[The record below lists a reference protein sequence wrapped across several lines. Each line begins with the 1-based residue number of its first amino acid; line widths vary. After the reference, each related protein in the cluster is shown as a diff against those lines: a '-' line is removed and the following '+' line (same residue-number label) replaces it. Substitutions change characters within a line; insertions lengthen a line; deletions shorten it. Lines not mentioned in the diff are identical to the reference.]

1 MGNSFREQL
10 LKLGLVEK
18 KQVDQVKKKEYLT
31 KKQQQKSRA
40 QEIVD
45 ENKALAR
52 QALAEKKEKERLR
65 NQQREEELR
74 RKQEAE
80 QARQLI
86 ASHCLA
92 QDRKGT
98 AFRFAD
104 GGKVQRIFVAAAM
117 VDDLSR
123 GKLAITRSG
132 AAYEVIPAV
141 IAEKITPLDP
151 AVIVL
156 WNKDRSSD
164 GATAD
169 DAYAGYEIPDDLT
182 W

>member
-18 KQVDQVKKKEYLT
+18 KQVDQVKKKQYLT
-31 KKQQQKSRA
+31 KKQQQRSRA

-45 ENKALAR
+45 ENKALAL
-52 QALAEKKEKERLR
+52 QAQAEKKERERLR

-80 QARQLI
+80 QVRQLI

-92 QDRKGT
+92 QDRQGT

-117 VDDLSR
+117 VDGLSR
-123 GKLAITRSG
+123 GLLAISRSG
-132 AAYEVIPAV
+132 PAYEVIPAG
-141 IAEKITPLDP
+141 IAEKIIRLDP

-156 WNKDRSSD
+156 WNRDPKNAA
-164 GATAD
+164 ATAD
-169 DAYAGYEIPDDLT
+169 DAYAGYEIPDDLV

>member
-18 KQVDQVKKKEYLT
+18 KQVDQAKKKEYLT
-31 KKQQQKSRA
+31 KKQQPKSRA
-40 QEIVD
+40 QQIVD
-45 ENKALAR
+45 ENKALAK

-80 QARQLI
+80 QVRQLI
-86 ASHCLA
+86 ASHRLA
-92 QDRKGT
+92 QDKQGT

-104 GGKVQRIFVAAAM
+104 TGRIQRIFIAAAM
-117 VDDLSR
+117 VDGLSR
-123 GKLAITRSG
+123 GMLAITRSG
-132 AAYEVIPAV
+132 SVYEVIPAV
-141 IAEKITPLDP
+141 IAEKIVLLEP

-156 WNKDRSSD
+156 WNRDRNNNES
-164 GATAD
+164 TVD
-169 DAYAGYEIPDDLT
+169 DAYAGYEIPDDLM

>member
-18 KQVDQVKKKEYLT
+18 KQVEQVKKKEYLT

-45 ENKALAR
+45 ENKALAQ

-80 QARQLI
+80 QVRQLV
-86 ASHCLA
+86 ASHRLD
-92 QDRKGT
+92 QDRQGT

-104 GGKVQRIFVAAAM
+104 GGKIQRIFVAATM
-117 VDDLSR
+117 VDGLSR
-123 GKLAITRSG
+123 GLLAVARSG
-132 AAYEVIPAV
+132 STYEVIPAA
-141 IAEKITPLDP
+141 IAEKITRLEP

-156 WNKDRSSD
+156 WNKERKSD
-164 GATAD
+164 EAPAD
-169 DAYAGYEIPDDLT
+169 DAYAGYEIPDDLV